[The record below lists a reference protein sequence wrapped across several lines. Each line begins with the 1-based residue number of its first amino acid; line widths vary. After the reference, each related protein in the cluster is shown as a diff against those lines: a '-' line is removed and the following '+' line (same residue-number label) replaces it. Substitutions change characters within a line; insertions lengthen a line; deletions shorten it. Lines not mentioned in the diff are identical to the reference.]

1 MKTLPL
7 RSTGPRAAEPDEF
20 DFPIP
25 VADPSVRPMHRQC
38 VLKGCAYR
46 SRFLFG
52 VGWVLAALFFVTT
65 LTMGLYSARSS
76 QEALL
81 KENAFLSQQIATQG
95 EQSVTRSRPPVPI
108 KQELVTPPPPSKAA
122 PQARKSVP
130 PKKSK
135 EYPPVTESV
144 TRGVTPASRLPESD
158 GFLLSIRPAD
168 QKE

>member
-20 DFPIP
+20 DFPLP

-65 LTMGLYSARSS
+65 LTMGLYSARS

-81 KENAFLSQQIATQG
+81 EENAFLSQQIATQG

-144 TRGVTPASRLPESD
+144 TRGVTPASHLPESN
-158 GFLLSIRPAD
+158 
-168 QKE
+168 